1 MKIKIERYDDNYFA
15 VTFPEGF
22 NNDLLNAVR
31 GIPGRQWL
39 NEKKVWLIPDT
50 PLSKK
55 MISESVSRI
64 ENKEINEMKK
74 FPFFKDIEKLKNI
87 LAAKHYSPKTVIAY
101 EKWVRL
107 FLMEYKD
114 VPIVGQEEINEY
126 LTKLAVKHKVSASTQ
141 NQAMAA
147 LLFYFRF
154 IKNAD
159 SESLNGVIHAK
170 YRKRIPV
177 VLSREEVLKIISLME
192 GSKQLAA
199 QILYGTGM
207 RLNEVLSLRVMDV
220 DFELN
225 EIIVRHGKGD
235 KDRHVILP
243 QSLVYKIKGQIENVR
258 KIHNQDLADGWGKVE
273 LPSSYEKKY
282 SSAGKEF
289 CWQWLFPQ
297 KNRWVNTESGEEGR
311 WHLDES
317 LLQKAVKK
325 AVLESGIT
333 KPATCHTFRHC
344 FATHLLED
352 GYDLRTIQEL
362 LGHSDVRTTMIYT
375 HVLNNRKTE
384 VVSPLDRLQ

>member
-1 MKIKIERYDDNYFA
+1 MKIKVERYDENYLA

-31 GIPGRQWL
+31 VIPGRRWL
-39 NEKKVWLIPDT
+39 YEKKVWLIPDT

-55 MISESVSRI
+55 IISESISKI
-64 ENKEINEMKK
+64 ENKEINERKK

-114 VPIVGQEEINEY
+114 VPVVGQEKINEY

-177 VLSREEVLKIISLME
+177 VLSRDEVLKIISLME
-192 GSKQLAA
+192 GSKQLAV

-207 RLNEVLSLRVMDV
+207 RLNEVLSLRIMDV

-225 EIIVRHGKGD
+225 EIIVRHGKGG

-243 QSLVYKIKGQIENVR
+243 QSLVYKIKEQIENVR
-258 KIHNQDLADGWGKVE
+258 NIHNQDLADGWGKVE

-282 SSAGKEF
+282 SGAGKEF

-297 KNRWVNTESGEEGR
+297 KNRWVNTDSGEEGR

-375 HVLNNRKTE
+375 HVLNNRKAS